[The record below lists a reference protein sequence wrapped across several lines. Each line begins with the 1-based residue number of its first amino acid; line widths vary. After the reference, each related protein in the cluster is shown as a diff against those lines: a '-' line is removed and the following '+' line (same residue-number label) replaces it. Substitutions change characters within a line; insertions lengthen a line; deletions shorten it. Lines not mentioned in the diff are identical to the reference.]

1 MRPVNRLPC
10 SACPPGLTS
19 PSEALA
25 SGLVIEKLAHWEPLY
40 ALGGR
45 SLPPENL
52 ARHYD
57 RTIAVG
63 RRGDVIEFFI
73 RRSWGSHP
81 RSSPTRAQQS
91 WRDQETLAHTFVYD
105 TILLADGSLPAERAA
120 AVTAPTLVIEVGA
133 SFPLMRGTARA
144 LADVVSNARPRTL
157 DDQEHNVD
165 PAVLAPVLMT
175 FLVT

>member
-1 MRPVNRLPC
+1 MRPVNRRPC

-25 SGLVIEKLAHWEPLY
+25 SGLAIEKLALWKPLY

-45 SLPPENL
+45 PLPPENL

-57 RTIAVG
+57 RMIAAG
-63 RRGDVIEFFI
+63 RRGDVIEFFM

-105 TILLADGSLPAERAA
+105 PILLGDGSLPVERAA
-120 AVTAPTLVIEVGA
+120 AVTAPTLVIEGGA
-133 SFPLMRGTARA
+133 SFPFMRGTARA
-144 LADVVSNARPRTL
+144 LADVIPDARPRTL
-157 DDQEHNVD
+157 YDQEHNVD
-165 PAVLAPVLMT
+165 PAVLAPVLME
-175 FLVT
+175 FFVT